1 MVEKVDRGLLEL
13 GDGRLEGG
21 PGGGPGGVP
30 GGGPGGGPGGASF
43 QFEAGALPTHTY
55 LPCCRMYAAQ
65 VYACVACLSAKRL
78 PVAVE
83 SVALL
88 TC

>member
-1 MVEKVDRGLLEL
+1 
-13 GDGRLEGG
+13 
-21 PGGGPGGVP
+21 
-30 GGGPGGGPGGASF
+30 
-43 QFEAGALPTHTY
+43 
-55 LPCCRMYAAQ
+55 MYAAQ